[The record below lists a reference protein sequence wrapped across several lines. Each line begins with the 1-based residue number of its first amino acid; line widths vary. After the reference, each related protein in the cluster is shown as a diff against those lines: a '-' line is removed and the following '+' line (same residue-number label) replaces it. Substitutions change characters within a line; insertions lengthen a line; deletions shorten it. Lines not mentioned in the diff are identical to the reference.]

1 MNNFNFANALT
12 LSRIVIAPVFAYF
25 FIHSFHAHSPA
36 LMLWVSIGLVC
47 LIELSDAF
55 DGHIARS
62 LNLVSDFGK
71 LLDPM
76 ADSLSRQTVFLSFM
90 VCSSHII
97 PLWVF
102 LVFLYRDAFLSIL
115 RIMCAYNGTVLA
127 ARQAGKLKAVVQA
140 VGAFIVLFLCL
151 GISYKIPWIPVSLW
165 GRHPGFWIMLVPAAV
180 TVLSVYDYVAA
191 NWTVVK
197 QMAEPLSFVKKKV
210 D

>member
-1 MNNFNFANALT
+1 MKKFNLAIALT

-25 FIHSFHAHSPA
+25 FIHSFHTASPS
-36 LMLWVSIGLVC
+36 LWLWVSIGLVC

-55 DGHIARS
+55 DGYVARS
-62 LNLVSDFGK
+62 RNLVSDFGK

-90 VCSSHII
+90 VCASHII
-97 PLWVF
+97 PLWMF
-102 LVFLYRDAFLSIL
+102 LIFLYRDAFLSIL

-151 GISYKIPWIPVSLW
+151 GISYKIPWIPTVLW
-165 GRHPGFWIMLVPAAV
+165 GRHPGFWIMLVPVSV
-180 TVLSVYDYVAA
+180 TVLSVYDYVVA
-191 NWTVVK
+191 NWAVVK
-197 QMAEPLSFVKKKV
+197 QMAEPLSFK
-210 D
+210 